1 MAYNRWRKGM
11 SAAGSPAPSPA
22 PLAEELAPKKTHL
35 VRSTYRVI
43 GEKGLHRSSLQDIA
57 DEAGVSKGVILYY
70 FKSKE
75 NLILSTMRWALS
87 RVAERIHEA
96 VAKAAT
102 PQDKIGAMVDA
113 IFIEPAANRRFYLIY
128 LDLVDYAARSERF
141 SKLSGEFRS
150 IVNATY
156 AGLVRLGQEH
166 GAFRQV
172 EVEEAAE
179 VIRAIIDGLFI
190 QWLQEP
196 RWQELHQHYR
206 EMCKRALLSYLGD
219 QQSP

>member
-1 MAYNRWRKGM
+1 M
-11 SAAGSPAPSPA
+11 SAANNPVPSPA
-22 PLAEELAPKKTHL
+22 SLAEDLAPKKTHL
-35 VRSTYRVI
+35 VRCTYRVI

-75 NLILSTMRWALS
+75 DLILSTMRWALS
-87 RVAERIHEA
+87 RVAQRIHEA
-96 VAKAAT
+96 VSRAQT
-102 PQDKIGAMVDA
+102 PHDKIRAMVDA
-113 IFIEPAANRRFYLIY
+113 IFIDPTANRRFYLIY

-156 AGLVRLGQEH
+156 ADLARLGQEQ
-166 GAFRQV
+166 GAFRRV
-172 EVEEAAE
+172 EVEEAAQA
-179 VIRAIIDGLFI
+179 IRAIIDGLFI

-196 RWQELHQHYR
+196 RWQELHEHYR
-206 EMCKRALLSYLGD
+206 EMCKRSLLAYLGD
-219 QQSP
+219 QETA